1 MTTGNISIGIV
12 DDHTIFR
19 KALCRTVNSFENCKV
34 MLEAANGKELQLEI
48 RKCGL
53 PEILILDLQMKYMNG
68 METAKW
74 LFKEHPQIGII
85 ILSMHTFDLTLASL
99 LKNGVKAFLRKNTDE
114 SELKKAIYN
123 VKENGFHFSENI
135 TPRHLSVLYNGD
147 KKGEKQLMLT
157 EKEER
162 FLQLASS
169 ELTYKEIADDL
180 KISERCVDKIRNTLF
195 GKLNARSRVGI
206 AVTAIKNGIVNGR
219 FNF

>member
-68 METAKW
+68 VETAKW
-74 LFKEHPQIGII
+74 LYKEHPQIGII
-85 ILSMHTFDLTLASL
+85 ILSMHTFDLTLVSL
-99 LKNGVKAFLRKNTDE
+99 LKSRVKAFLRKNTDE

-123 VKENGFHFSENI
+123 VKETGFHFSEHQDI
-135 TPRHLSVLYNGD
+135 LLAQTIRTKRHLPL
-147 KKGEKQLMLT
+147 
-157 EKEER
+157 
-162 FLQLASS
+162 
-169 ELTYKEIADDL
+169 
-180 KISERCVDKIRNTLF
+180 
-195 GKLNARSRVGI
+195 
-206 AVTAIKNGIVNGR
+206 
-219 FNF
+219 